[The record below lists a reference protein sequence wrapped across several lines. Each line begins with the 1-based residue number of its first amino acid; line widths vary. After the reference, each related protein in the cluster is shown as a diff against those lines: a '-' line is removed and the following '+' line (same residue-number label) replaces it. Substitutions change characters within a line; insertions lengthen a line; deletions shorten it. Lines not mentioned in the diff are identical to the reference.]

1 MECQV
6 LPRPT
11 GVVQGTST
19 QCRPVPVYAAV
30 HHRKDSRGAR
40 AFGGHLIDNAVLE
53 PQCGKLQ
60 PDALVDQRRDMLRSA
75 KNIHDVYALTRPQ
88 NLRKVREIGHRRL
101 AENGLRSGSDGNDA
115 IAKAL

>member
-1 MECQV
+1 
-6 LPRPT
+6 
-11 GVVQGTST
+11 
-19 QCRPVPVYAAV
+19 
-30 HHRKDSRGAR
+30 
-40 AFGGHLIDNAVLE
+40 
-53 PQCGKLQ
+53 
-60 PDALVDQRRDMLRSA
+60 MLRSA